1 MRIFQWNNSAV
12 VFAHGDNMWQP
23 TKCERRLEWSSTSLL
38 PTTCHNHHSGFCR
51 LMIRIG
57 TILGTYWNQHCYR
70 ITNFLQFCYLQPQ
83 HRSISRPFFLFVSS
97 ACHGKRREQTPE
109 PATVSFKPNVPQH
122 GIFRSMFL
130 EGLICGFHENTHS
143 WSKALQGRRPKP

>member
-1 MRIFQWNNSAV
+1 LEHIGTNTAIASPIFYNSAI
-12 VFAHGDNMWQP
+12 FNPNTD
-23 TKCERRLEWSSTSLL
+23 
-38 PTTCHNHHSGFCR
+38 
-51 LMIRIG
+51 
-57 TILGTYWNQHCYR
+57 
-70 ITNFLQFCYLQPQ
+70 QFQG
-83 HRSISRPFFLFVSS
+83 HFFLFVSS